1 MAAAI
6 MGCHHLI
13 LISILFFTCS
23 IPPVIAIQSENEIN
37 VLPLPSQPSP
47 NRNRAYN
54 QRNNFYSSSRN
65 DSGSSVISVH
75 PTKCYDF
82 RGQAQRCVPEFV
94 NAAFT
99 REVEV
104 TDTCGLTGPSK
115 YCFQAGDSSDAHK
128 ITPTQCAYCD
138 ANNDS
143 LSHHSS
149 YLTDVNDNNMQ
160 TWWQSR
166 TMFEGV
172 QNLKARE
179 PVKQVNL
186 TLHLG
191 EFTTCS
197 DSEKLL

>member
-1 MAAAI
+1 
-6 MGCHHLI
+6 MGYRQQIVIHLI
-13 LISILFFTCS
+13 HTCILFSLF
-23 IPPVIAIQSENEIN
+23 PVPAVITVQSENEIN
-37 VLPLPSQPSP
+37 VLPPPSQPAP
-47 NRNRAYN
+47 RNRGYI
-54 QRNNFYSSSRN
+54 QRNNFYSGSRN
-65 DSGSSVISVH
+65 DSNIISVH
-75 PTKCYDF
+75 PTKCYDS

-94 NAAFT
+94 NAAFM

-115 YCFQAGDSSDAHK
+115 YCFQTGDTSDAHK
-128 ITPTQCAYCD
+128 ITPTQCDYCD

-149 YLTDVNDNNMQ
+149 YLTDVNDHNRQ

-166 TMFEGV
+166 TMFEGI
-172 QNLKARE
+172 QNVRAIK

-191 EFTTCS
+191 KCWF
-197 DSEKLL
+197 